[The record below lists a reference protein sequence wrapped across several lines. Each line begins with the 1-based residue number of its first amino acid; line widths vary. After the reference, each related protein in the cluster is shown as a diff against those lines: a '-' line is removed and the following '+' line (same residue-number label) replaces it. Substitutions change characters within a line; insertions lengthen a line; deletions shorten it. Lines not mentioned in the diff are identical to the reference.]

1 MKLVVAGA
9 TGFLGTEVVRQA
21 LSHPK
26 ITSVIALARRQTAI
40 PEGSGS
46 QADASKLKSVACDD
60 FISYPES
67 VKTEIADADACIWL
81 IAVTPTKSKTFPQD
95 EVRKICHDYPLAAVD
110 AFSNLPRKDKTEPF
124 RFVYVSG
131 SNAERDPAKKP
142 WVMGDY
148 CVMRGQVEADVLERA
163 QKSNGALKACVF
175 KPGLINTAN
184 TSLLVK
190 GVQGV
195 ARVLI
200 GLPTIQR
207 DEMAAALLDKAING
221 FEKDTFMNEELIE
234 IGQGALK
241 TEAPSQ

>member
-26 ITSVIALARRQTAI
+26 IASVIALARRQTAV
-40 PEGSGS
+40 PGGSGS
-46 QADASKLKSVACDD
+46 QADASKLKSVACDN

-67 VKTEIADADACIWL
+67 VKTEISDADACIWL
-81 IAVTPTKSKTFPQD
+81 IAITPTKSKTFPQD
-95 EVRKICHDYPLAAVD
+95 EVRKICHDYPLAAAD
-110 AFSNLPRKDKTEPF
+110 TFSNLPRKDKTEPF

-142 WVMGDY
+142 WIMGDY
-148 CVMRGQVEADVLERA
+148 CVMRGQVETDVLERA
-163 QKSNGALKACVF
+163 QKSSGTLKACVF

-190 GVQGV
+190 GVS
-195 ARVLI
+195 RLSSEM
-200 GLPTIQR
+200 
-207 DEMAAALLDKAING
+207 EMAAALLDTAVNG
-221 FEKDTFMNEELIE
+221 FEKDTFVNEELIE
-234 IGQGALK
+234 IGQRALK
-241 TEAPSQ
+241 AEAPSQ